1 MGLKQEGIPTKIRH
15 WCARAERS
23 PAQVSRKLNDWGAGP
38 DADGLL
44 AALQKEGYV
53 DAERFAG
60 AFVHDHILLKN
71 WGPAKVWS
79 ALRQVHGID
88 SGLIREALD
97 GLGSREVDAAAVRAL
112 GAWRKVRPEAPDE
125 KALGALVRK
134 GFPLE
139 CARRALEAEDA
150 D

>member
-1 MGLKQEGIPTKIRH
+1 MKEVSSKIRN

-23 PAQVSRKLNDWGAGP
+23 PAQVLRKLSDWGAAGEAQAEL
-38 DADGLL
+38 DALK
-44 AALQKEGYV
+44 KEDYV
-53 DAERFAG
+53 NAQRFAE
-60 AFVHDHILLKN
+60 AFIHDHIVLKN

-97 GLGSREVDAAAVRAL
+97 GLGSGEVDAAAVRAL
-112 GAWRKVRPEAPDE
+112 GAWRKVRPEASEE